1 MPLINRRLFLGTSA
15 AGLTAGTLSGCGHA
29 GGGGGKGGLAVGG
42 LRVAQL
48 RNPLG
53 LADPAPTLSWQLSGI
68 RRNIRQ
74 VAYRIR
80 VAGTEQGLRAG
91 LADLWDSGKVVSAAS
106 TGIAYGGARLSSRQR
121 VWWTVTVWDDQGAEA
136 MADEAAWWEMGLLDP
151 ADWQAD
157 WLAVETVDDRAD
169 REAGMLAVVAP
180 VPAEGKQRYFRLP
193 FEAATDGEMVL
204 TLFSSGFLHDVTL
217 DGKPITLSDHPYM
230 SFGGPP
236 AERFTLPIARG
247 RHVLAAGVTPPRS
260 FIPAT
265 EVSVAAQLRLPRPG
279 SGVERIVKGWQT
291 SLTEMPGWRL
301 PGLADKGWEV
311 PALQNPQPHA
321 PWPAGGAQALR
332 HGFDLPAAPRRARL
346 YVAALGAHDMR
357 LNGRPVSDERLQ
369 SESTDFRKT
378 ILYRTYDV
386 TGLLRAGSNVLAG
399 LVGDGWYASYMAPA
413 GRYPFGPAP
422 RRLLAQLEVEGVDG
436 TVRTV
441 TTGDGW
447 RMAPSPILLS
457 ELYNGET
464 YDARLEQPGWDAPG
478 YDDAGWTACWRADRP
493 AGQLLPQVSAPIRVT
508 RTLLPKSVATPRPG
522 RVVVDFG
529 QNFAGL
535 ARLSVKGP
543 RGTMVTMRFAEV
555 LGADGTVDQ
564 SNLRAARATDRYI
577 LRGDPAGEH
586 YLPLFTFHG
595 FRYLEIEGLPGP
607 DWSVEGHVIGSDLPE
622 TGMLRIESQ
631 TAQQLWLNT
640 LWSQRSNFL
649 AIPTDCPQRDER
661 LGWTGDAQVF
671 WDAAAFNMDVGAFTR
686 RWLRDLRDA
695 QTFKGAYPIFAP
707 IVDAPPGA
715 SPGWSDAGIM
725 LPWICWRR
733 YGDTAMVAEHWDSMV
748 RQIDGIIA
756 DNPDLIWRVV
766 MGANFGDWLALDA
779 QNPMDE
785 TTPKALVATAMLK
798 RSLDQIADLGDAIG
812 KATEA
817 ARFRRLAAETTAA
830 FQREFVA
837 ADGIV
842 GNGSHTSYILAIRL
856 GLLTDVQKV
865 AAGRLLAA
873 DIRRRGTLLST
884 GFLGTPVSLDALADV
899 GEGALVYDLLLR
911 TEFPSWGYM
920 VARGATTIWERWN
933 GDTGDVAMNSFN
945 HYALGAVVG
954 FLYRRIA
961 GIEELEPGFARFR
974 IAPLVDPRVPSASA
988 EYDSVRGRISVQWHQ
1003 GGGGALTLEAG
1014 VPANSE
1020 AEIHLPVPAG
1030 KRLVEVGDARLLS
1043 MTDGIARLAVGSGR
1057 WSFSV
1062 A

>member
-15 AGLTAGTLSGCGHA
+15 AGLTAGTLSGCGYSRGNGRH
-29 GGGGGKGGLAVGG
+29 GGLSVVG
-42 LRVAQL
+42 LRAAQL
-48 RNPLG
+48 SNPLG
-53 LADPAPTLSWQLSGI
+53 LAELTPALSWQISGS

-80 VAGTEQGLRAG
+80 VASTEAGLRAG
-91 LADLWDSGKVVSAAS
+91 QADCWDSGRVSSGRS
-106 TGIAYGGARLSSRQR
+106 TGIPYGGTRLSSRQR
-121 VWWTVTVWDDQGAEA
+121 VWWTVTIWDDQGNEA
-136 MADEAAWWEMGLLDP
+136 TASEAAWWEMGLLAP
-151 ADWQAD
+151 ADWRAD
-157 WLAVETVDDRAD
+157 WLAVETAVDRAD
-169 REAGMLAVVAP
+169 REAGMPTFVAP
-180 VPAEGKQRYFRLP
+180 VPAEGKQRYFRLA
-193 FEAATDGEMVL
+193 FEAAADGDMVL

-217 DGKPITLSDHPYM
+217 DGRPITLSDHPYL

-236 AERFTLPIARG
+236 AERFILPITKG

-265 EVSVAAQLRLPRPG
+265 EVSVAAQLRLPQPG
-279 SGVERIVKGWQT
+279 GGVKRIVEGWQT
-291 SLTEMPGWRL
+291 SLAETPGWRM
-301 PGLADKGWEV
+301 PGATLKGWEA
-311 PALQNPQPHA
+311 PALQKPQPHA
-321 PWPAGGAQALR
+321 PWPASAAHALR
-332 HGFDLPAAPRRARL
+332 HSFDLTAAPRRARL
-346 YVAALGAHDMR
+346 YIAALGAHDMR

-386 TGLLRAGSNVLAG
+386 TGLLRAGPNVLAG
-399 LVGDGWYASYMAPA
+399 LVGDGWYASYMAPV

-422 RRLLAQLEVEGVDG
+422 RRLLAQLEIEEPDG
-436 TVRTV
+436 AIRVV
-441 TTGDGW
+441 TTGPGW
-447 RMAPSPILLS
+447 RMTPSPIVRS

-478 YDDAGWTACWRADRP
+478 YDDASWTPCWLAEKP
-493 AGQLLPQVSAPIRVT
+493 LGQLVSQVSPPIRVT
-508 RTLLPKSVATPRPG
+508 RTLKPKSIATPRPG
-522 RVVVDFG
+522 CAVVDFG

-535 ARLSVKGP
+535 AKLFVKGP
-543 RGTMVTMRFAEV
+543 RGATVTMRFAEI
-555 LGADGTVDQ
+555 LNSDGMVDQ
-564 SNLRAARATDRYI
+564 SNLRAARATDTYI
-577 LRGDPAGEH
+577 LRGDPAGET
-586 YLPLFTFHG
+586 YLPFFTFHG
-595 FRYLEIEGLPGP
+595 FRYLEITGLPGP
-607 DWSVEGHVIGSDLPE
+607 EWSVEGHVIGTDLPE
-622 TGMLRIESQ
+622 TGMLRIDSP
-631 TAQQLWLNT
+631 TVQQLWLNT

-707 IVDAPPGA
+707 TVDSPPGA

-733 YGDTAMVAEHWDSMV
+733 YGDTALVVEHWDSMV
-748 RQIDGIIA
+748 RQIDGILA

-779 QNPMDE
+779 KNPMDE

-798 RSLDQIADLGDAIG
+798 RSLDQIADLGEAIG
-812 KATEA
+812 KNEEA
-817 ARFRRLAAETTAA
+817 ARFRRLSTDVAAA
-830 FQREFVA
+830 FRREFVA
-837 ADGIV
+837 ADGTV

-856 GLLTDVQKV
+856 GLLTDPQKAV
-865 AAGRLLAA
+865 AGRLLAA

-884 GFLGTPVSLDALADV
+884 GFLGTPLSLDALADV

-911 TEFPSWGYM
+911 TDFPSWGYM

-961 GIEELEPGFARFR
+961 GIEEMEPGFARFR
-974 IAPLVDPRVPSASA
+974 IAPLFDPRVPSASVD
-988 EYDSVRGRISVQWHQ
+988 YDSIRGRISVQWRFDPR
-1003 GGGGALTLEAG
+1003 GALTLEAS
-1014 VPANSE
+1014 VPANTE
-1020 AEIHLPVPAG
+1020 AEIILPVPDG
-1030 KRLVEVGDARLLS
+1030 KRLVATEGARLLS
-1043 MTDGIARLAVGSGR
+1043 GTKGVARHIVGGGTWTFTVR
-1057 WSFSV
+1057 
-1062 A
+1062 